1 MKINKKKVYRWVK
14 IILLVYCA
22 IGIALYYLQEK
33 FLFHPKRLD
42 SNYVFKFDQKFEEVK
57 LPFNDTDTMSIVKFF
72 PDAGVRKGIIVYYHG
87 NMENIEHYANFAKPL
102 TKAGWEV
109 WMEDYPGFGKST
121 GEMTEQKLYDQA
133 MQLKKMA
140 DAKYGPDS
148 LIVYGKSLGTGIAAY
163 VASNSNQKLLVLESP
178 YYSIPALSATY
189 AFIYP
194 TTLMSTYK
202 IPTYQ
207 YLQDV
212 RNRVVIFHGTDD
224 GVVPYRCAARLK
236 AYLKPTDT
244 FITVPDA
251 DHQNI
256 NQKKMYYDA
265 IGALLF

>member
-1 MKINKKKVYRWVK
+1 MKDKRQKIIRWVK
-14 IILLVYCA
+14 ILLFSYCA

-33 FLFHPKRLD
+33 FLFHPKKLD

-72 PDAGVRKGIIVYYHG
+72 PADAMRKGIVVYYHG
-87 NMENIEHYANFAKPL
+87 NMENIEHYAAFAK
-102 TKAGWEV
+102 TFTNAGWEV

-140 DAKYGPDS
+140 DAKYKPDS
-148 LIVYGKSLGTGIAAY
+148 IIVYGKSLGTGIAAY
-163 VASNSNQKLLVLESP
+163 VASNSFQKLLIMESP
-178 YYSIPALSATY
+178 YYSIPDLSATY

-194 TTLMSTYK
+194 TALMSTYK
-202 IPTYQ
+202 IPTYK

-212 RNRVVIFHGTDD
+212 RCRTVIFHGTED
-224 GVVPYRCAARLK
+224 GVVPYRCAVKLK
-236 AYLKPTDT
+236 KYLKPSDT
-244 FITVPDA
+244 FVTINGA

-256 NQKKMYYDA
+256 NRQKIYYDA
-265 IGALLF
+265 LGSLLF

>member
-1 MKINKKKVYRWVK
+1 MKINKKKVFRWLK
-14 IILLVYCA
+14 IIVLAYCA

-33 FLFHPKRLD
+33 FLFHPKKLD
-42 SNYVFKFDQKFEEVK
+42 SNYAFKFDQKFEEVK

-72 PDAGVRKGIIVYYHG
+72 PEGNERKGIVVYYHG
-87 NMENIEHYANFAKPL
+87 NMENIEHYASFAKTF

-140 DAKYGPDS
+140 DAKYRGDS

-194 TTLMSTYK
+194 TEMMSTYK
-202 IPTYQ
+202 LPTYQ
-207 YLQDV
+207 YLPDV

-236 AYLKPTDT
+236 AYLKPTDI
-244 FITVPDA
+244 FITIPDA

-265 IGALLF
+265 MGSLLF